1 MLIADAATVLMLML
15 DAATTAVL
23 VVITAAVLIIIII
36 GALEMAHCHCCG
48 SWGLVIG
55 VVSGGL
61 WTISKGVFTVAGVLV
76 TAAIAVFPDGTR
88 PAINA
93 GGGRCKS

>member
-1 MLIADAATVLMLML
+1 MLML
-15 DAATTAVL
+15 DAATTAML
-23 VVITAAVLIIIII
+23 VVITAAVLVIVI
-36 GALEMAHCHCCG
+36 GALERARCHCCG

-61 WTISKGVFTVAGVLV
+61 WTIGKGVFTVAGVLV
-76 TAAIAVFPDGTR
+76 TAAIVVFPDGTG
-88 PAINA
+88 PAVNA